1 MWSKHTITSYA
12 KNCCIISKKKRIS
25 TWIVAWTNSF
35 MQDKRISFIV
45 RAKQTIMSNV
55 NVDISQK
62 SSMSSI
68 LYLFYNANLLKFF
81 KQSSRKM
88 IVIDFMN
95 DINIFL
101 YDINMIS
108 NCKLLIH
115 LYDDDTIQVSI
126 LYKCSLLIEL
136 STFFWLMI

>member
-1 MWSKHTITSYA
+1 
-12 KNCCIISKKKRIS
+12 
-25 TWIVAWTNSF
+25 
-35 MQDKRISFIV
+35 
-45 RAKQTIMSNV
+45 
-55 NVDISQK
+55 
-62 SSMSSI
+62 
-68 LYLFYNANLLKFF
+68 
-81 KQSSRKM
+81 M